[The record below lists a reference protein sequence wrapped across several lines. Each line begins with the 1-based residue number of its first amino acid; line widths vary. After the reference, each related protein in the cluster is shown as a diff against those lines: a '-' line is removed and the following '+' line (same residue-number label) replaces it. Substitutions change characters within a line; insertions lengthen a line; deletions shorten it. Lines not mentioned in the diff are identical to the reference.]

1 MKYNFKIIDMEM
13 LGAIFTVGIVV
24 TGAFMIWLRTKSGKK
39 WLANL

>member
-1 MKYNFKIIDMEM
+1 MEM

-24 TGAFMIWLRTKSGKK
+24 TGAFMIWLRTKPGKK

>member
-1 MKYNFKIIDMEM
+1 MDM
-13 LGAIFTVGIVV
+13 LKGFFTVGIVV